1 MLTIWGRNNSINVQK
16 VMWSVGELNL
26 DHVRIDAGR
35 QHGGLDTPEFL
46 TMNPNGLVPTIVDG
60 DTVIWESNA
69 IVRYLAAK
77 YDAGGLWP
85 EDPGARGQVDQWMDW
100 MVTVIVPLLIPVFLG
115 LIRTLPEERDDVAIA
130 GSAQAMSE
138 RWAILDAHLAE
149 RPFVAGNSFTI
160 ADIPAGCACYRYY
173 EMDIPHPTLPNLEAW
188 YKTLQTRDAFREH
201 VMIELS

>member
-1 MLTIWGRNNSINVQK
+1 
-16 VMWSVGELNL
+16 MWAVGELNL
-26 DHVRIDAGR
+26 AHERIDAGR

-85 EDPGARGQVDQWMDW
+85 ENPDVRGQVDQWMDW
-100 MVTVIVPLLIPVFLG
+100 MVTIIVPLLIPVFLG
-115 LIRTLPEERDDVAIA
+115 LIRTPPEERDDIAIA
-130 GSAQAMSE
+130 GSAQSMSE

-160 ADIPAGCACYRYY
+160 ADIPLGCACYRYY
-173 EMDIPHPTLPNLEAW
+173 AMDIPHPVLPNLEAW
-188 YKTLQTRDAFREH
+188 YKILQTRGAFREH